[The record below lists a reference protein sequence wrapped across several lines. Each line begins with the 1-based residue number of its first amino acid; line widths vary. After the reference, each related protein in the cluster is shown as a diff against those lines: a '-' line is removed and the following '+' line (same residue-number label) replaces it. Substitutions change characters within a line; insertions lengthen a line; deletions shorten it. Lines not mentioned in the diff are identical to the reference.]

1 MSFIDMVKEFFRWT
15 NNRES
20 EPFLGWQHLL
30 TVAIFLG
37 VAIFLAIY
45 FGRKYR
51 HSEKN
56 KKLKVLKVAAILMIS
71 LEVIKIVVISI
82 RNKDALSILSMLPLF
97 LCSMHLFS
105 IPLAAFAK
113 GKVQDAAL
121 TFLYIFGIVSC
132 LGGTVL
138 ASNYFGSSPI
148 LSFDL
153 LISVTTHTISGF
165 ASLYTIIVNLVEIKK
180 GNILGCAIVLL
191 AFELL
196 AFGANQANAYINET
210 MGKCYESNYMF
221 LSRSAGTP
229 FEICNTIVGGNQV
242 LYTLFIALIY
252 FAWMGLFLGGYYIV
266 KAICNSAKKR
276 KAAKE
281 SK

>member
-1 MSFIDMVKEFFRWT
+1 MSFIDAVKEFFRWT
-15 NNRES
+15 NNREP

-37 VAIFLAIY
+37 VAIFLAVY

-56 KKLKVLKVAAILMIS
+56 KKLKVLKIAAIVMVS
-71 LEVIKIVVISI
+71 LEVLKIVIISI
-82 RNKDALSILSMLPLF
+82 RNQDALSILSMLPLF

-105 IPLAAFAK
+105 IPIAAFAK
-113 GKVQDAAL
+113 GKVQEAAL
-121 TFLYIFGIVSC
+121 TFLYIFGIISC

-153 LISVTTHTISGF
+153 LVSVTTHTISGF
-165 ASLYTIIVNLVEIKK
+165 ASLYVIIVDLVEIKK
-180 GNILGCAIVLL
+180 GNILGCAIVLGI
-191 AFELL
+191 FELL
-196 AFGANQANAYINET
+196 AFGANQANMGINAA
-210 MGKCYESNYMF
+210 MGKCYETNYMF
-221 LSRSAGTP
+221 LTRSAGTP

-242 LYTLFIALIY
+242 LYTLFIAAIY

-266 KAICNSAKKR
+266 RAIHNKHKK
-276 KAAKE
+276 KTE
-281 SK
+281 SKA